1 MKRLLVASSLSAMSA
16 VAVSADAPI
25 QHINPPTLS
34 APHGYSHVVVV
45 RSGRT
50 VYLAGQVPLDRNGAL
65 VGAGDLAAQTKQV
78 FENMK
83 AALNAAGAGY
93 ADVVEMTT
101 YLTDVSQ
108 IDAYRKVRDQYMSAP
123 LPAASLVEVK
133 GLFRKD
139 VMIEV
144 SAVAVVQQ

>member
-1 MKRLLVASSLSAMSA
+1 MKRTLVALSLLWTAA
-16 VAVSADAPI
+16 TVAADAPI
-25 QHINPPTLS
+25 QHINPPALS

-50 VYLAGQVPLDRNGAL
+50 VYVAGQVPLDRNGAL
-65 VGAGDLAAQTKQV
+65 VGTGDLAVQTKQV

-83 AALNAAGAGY
+83 AALSAAGASY
-93 ADVVEMTT
+93 ADVVDMTT

-133 GLFRKD
+133 SLFRKD

-144 SAVAVVQQ
+144 SAIAVVQ

>member
-1 MKRLLVASSLSAMSA
+1 MAIA
-16 VAVSADAPI
+16 ADAPI
-25 QHINPPTLS
+25 QHINPPALN

-83 AALNAAGAGY
+83 VALDAAGASY

-139 VMIEV
+139 VMIEI
-144 SAVAVVQQ
+144 SAVAVLR

>member
-1 MKRLLVASSLSAMSA
+1 MKRILVALSLLWTAAA
-16 VAVSADAPI
+16 VATNAPV
-25 QHINPPTLS
+25 QHINPPALS
-34 APHGYSHVVVV
+34 TPHGYSHVVVV

-50 VYLAGQVPLDRNGAL
+50 VYVAGQVPLDRNGAL
-65 VGAGDLAAQTKQV
+65 VGAGDLAAQARQV

-83 AALNAAGAGY
+83 AALSAVGASY
-93 ADVVEMTT
+93 ADVVDMTT

-133 GLFRKD
+133 SLFRKD

-144 SAVAVVQQ
+144 SAVAVVQ

>member
-1 MKRLLVASSLSAMSA
+1 MIRILVALSLPWLTATA
-16 VAVSADAPI
+16 AAADAPI
-25 QHINPPTLS
+25 QHINPPALS

-65 VGAGDLAAQTKQV
+65 VGVGDLASQTKQV

-83 AALNAAGAGY
+83 VALNAAGASF

-108 IDAYRKVRDQYMSAP
+108 IDTYRKVRDQYMSTP

-144 SAVAVVQQ
+144 SAVAVVQ

>member
-1 MKRLLVASSLSAMSA
+1 MKRTLVALSLLWMTA
-16 VAVSADAPI
+16 VAIAADAPI

-50 VYLAGQVPLDRNGAL
+50 VYLAGQVPLDRTGTL
-65 VGAGDLAAQTKQV
+65 VGAGDLSAQTKQV

-83 AALNAAGAGY
+83 VALDAAGASY

-108 IDAYRKVRDQYMSAP
+108 VDAYRKVRDQYMSAP

-139 VMIEV
+139 VMIEI
-144 SAVAVVQQ
+144 SAVAVVR

>member
-1 MKRLLVASSLSAMSA
+1 MIRILVALSLPWLTATA
-16 VAVSADAPI
+16 AAADAPI
-25 QHINPPTLS
+25 QHINPPALS

-65 VGAGDLAAQTKQV
+65 VGVGDLAAQTKQV

-83 AALNAAGAGY
+83 VALNAAGASF

-108 IDAYRKVRDQYMSAP
+108 IDTYRKVRDQYMSTP
-123 LPAASLVEVK
+123 LPVASLVEVK

-144 SAVAVVQQ
+144 SAVAVVQ

>member
-1 MKRLLVASSLSAMSA
+1 MKRMPVALSLLWTAAA
-16 VAVSADAPI
+16 VAADAPV
-25 QHINPPTLS
+25 QHINPPALS

-50 VYLAGQVPLDRNGAL
+50 IYLAGQVPLDRNGAL
-65 VGAGDLAAQTKQV
+65 VGAGDLAAQTRQV

-83 AALNAAGAGY
+83 AALSAAGASY
-93 ADVVEMTT
+93 ADVVDMTT

-133 GLFRKD
+133 SLFRKD
-139 VMIEV
+139 VMIEI
-144 SAVAVVQQ
+144 SAVAVVQ

>member
-1 MKRLLVASSLSAMSA
+1 MMRRLVALSLLWTAAA
-16 VAVSADAPI
+16 VAADAPI
-25 QHINPPTLS
+25 QHINPPALS

-65 VGAGDLAAQTKQV
+65 VGAGDLAAQTRQV

-83 AALNAAGAGY
+83 AALSAAGASY
-93 ADVVEMTT
+93 ADVVDMTT

-144 SAVAVVQQ
+144 SAVAVVQ

>member
-1 MKRLLVASSLSAMSA
+1 MKRILVALSLLWAAAA
-16 VAVSADAPI
+16 VAVDAPI
-25 QHINPPTLS
+25 QHINPPALS

-65 VGAGDLAAQTKQV
+65 VGAGDLAAQTRQV

-83 AALNAAGAGY
+83 AALSSAGASY
-93 ADVVEMTT
+93 ADVVDMTT

-133 GLFRKD
+133 SLFRKD

-144 SAVAVVQQ
+144 SAVAVVQ